1 MLGDLK
7 FLDSLKEYDKDN
19 IAPATISKIRT
30 QYIVNPDFNPSL
42 IKHVSSACMGLCKWV
57 IALSTYDQIYK
68 VVAPKKESL
77 AKAQEVL
84 NDQMVKLEKK
94 RKELAIVTEKLQI
107 LYDKLTAKQIEQ
119 RVSETRELLFLK
131 IDFY

>member
-30 QYIVNPDFNPSL
+30 HYIVNQDFNPSL

-119 RVSETRELLFLK
+119 RVSETRELLIL
-131 IDFY
+131 ILR